1 MTTNRDAW
9 RALAWLLIV
18 SAAFWAAVAFRSCD
32 DSPPR
37 PTEMVPARSKMTD
50 GGD

>member
-1 MTTNRDAW
+1 MPIDRDGW
-9 RALAWLLIV
+9 RVLAWLLIV

-37 PTEMVPARSKMTD
+37 PTELVPADRK
-50 GGD
+50 

>member
-1 MTTNRDAW
+1 MKADRDAW

-32 DSPPR
+32 DSPAR
-37 PTEMVPARSKMTD
+37 PTELVPAD
-50 GGD
+50 GK